1 MKITKISLYKCN
13 IQYSFKYSTWETKLS
28 QAMVIKIE
36 TDIGLIG
43 WGEYTVN
50 RWKTEKILVSSSRH
64 LLNKNVEEIYNGLIL
79 KPILGFSKVDEF
91 LIGFDRRRR
100 LVREGFSIALYD
112 LLGKYKKKPIYQL
125 FNNVGKVRNVVD
137 AMPVIHVHS
146 KEDRLKILQKWEELG
161 VNFFKIKI
169 TGDLIKDKDH
179 LSYLLLNKRLSSK
192 ILIVD
197 DDPDIIEILRY
208 NLSLAG
214 YKVKAAS
221 NGKEAIKKAKIFIP
235 EIILLDVMMPEM
247 DGIEACRLIREIPS
261 LNNSRIIF
269 LSARNEDYTQLS
281 AFDAGADDYI
291 SKPVKPKILLKKIS
305 SIFKRIHK
313 KENKIQLIDLG
324 EIKIDRNKYLVFI
337 NKNEIQLPKKEFE
350 LFFLLASKP
359 GNVFSRD
366 EIMNKVWGSDVIV
379 GDRTIDVHIR
389 KLREKI
395 GDLYF
400 KTVKGIGYK
409 FNQY

>member
-1 MKITKISLYKCN
+1 M
-13 IQYSFKYSTWETKLS
+13 S
-28 QAMVIKIE
+28 QIP
-36 TDIGLIG
+36 
-43 WGEYTVN
+43 
-50 RWKTEKILVSSSRH
+50 KILV
-64 LLNKNVEEIYNGLIL
+64 
-79 KPILGFSKVDEF
+79 
-91 LIGFDRRRR
+91 
-100 LVREGFSIALYD
+100 
-112 LLGKYKKKPIYQL
+112 
-125 FNNVGKVRNVVD
+125 
-137 AMPVIHVHS
+137 
-146 KEDRLKILQKWEELG
+146 
-161 VNFFKIKI
+161 
-169 TGDLIKDKDH
+169 
-179 LSYLLLNKRLSSK
+179 
-192 ILIVD
+192 VD
-197 DDPDIIEILRY
+197 DDPDIVEILRY

-214 YKVKAAS
+214 YDVKAAS

-261 LNNSRIIF
+261 LKNSRIIF
-269 LSARNEDYTQLS
+269 LSARNEDYTQIS

-305 SIFKRIHK
+305 SIFKRIQK
-313 KENKIQLIDLG
+313 KENKSQLIDLG
-324 EIKIDRNKYLVFI
+324 EIKIDRAKYLVFI

-359 GNVFSRD
+359 GDVFSRD
-366 EIMNKVWGSDVIV
+366 QIMNKVWGSDIIV

-400 KTVKGIGYK
+400 KTVKGVGYK

>member
-1 MKITKISLYKCN
+1 MSKI
-13 IQYSFKYSTWETKLS
+13 
-28 QAMVIKIE
+28 
-36 TDIGLIG
+36 
-43 WGEYTVN
+43 
-50 RWKTEKILVSSSRH
+50 
-64 LLNKNVEEIYNGLIL
+64 
-79 KPILGFSKVDEF
+79 P
-91 LIGFDRRRR
+91 
-100 LVREGFSIALYD
+100 
-112 LLGKYKKKPIYQL
+112 
-125 FNNVGKVRNVVD
+125 
-137 AMPVIHVHS
+137 
-146 KEDRLKILQKWEELG
+146 
-161 VNFFKIKI
+161 
-169 TGDLIKDKDH
+169 
-179 LSYLLLNKRLSSK
+179 K

-214 YKVKAAS
+214 YEVKAAS

-261 LNNSRIIF
+261 LKNSRIIF
-269 LSARNEDYTQLS
+269 LSARNEDYTQLT

-409 FNQY
+409 FNQ

>member
-1 MKITKISLYKCN
+1 MSKI
-13 IQYSFKYSTWETKLS
+13 
-28 QAMVIKIE
+28 
-36 TDIGLIG
+36 
-43 WGEYTVN
+43 
-50 RWKTEKILVSSSRH
+50 
-64 LLNKNVEEIYNGLIL
+64 
-79 KPILGFSKVDEF
+79 P
-91 LIGFDRRRR
+91 
-100 LVREGFSIALYD
+100 
-112 LLGKYKKKPIYQL
+112 
-125 FNNVGKVRNVVD
+125 
-137 AMPVIHVHS
+137 
-146 KEDRLKILQKWEELG
+146 
-161 VNFFKIKI
+161 
-169 TGDLIKDKDH
+169 
-179 LSYLLLNKRLSSK
+179 K

-214 YKVKAAS
+214 YELKAAS

-261 LNNSRIIF
+261 LKNSRIIF

>member
-1 MKITKISLYKCN
+1 M
-13 IQYSFKYSTWETKLS
+13 S
-28 QAMVIKIE
+28 QIP
-36 TDIGLIG
+36 
-43 WGEYTVN
+43 
-50 RWKTEKILVSSSRH
+50 KILV
-64 LLNKNVEEIYNGLIL
+64 
-79 KPILGFSKVDEF
+79 
-91 LIGFDRRRR
+91 
-100 LVREGFSIALYD
+100 
-112 LLGKYKKKPIYQL
+112 
-125 FNNVGKVRNVVD
+125 
-137 AMPVIHVHS
+137 
-146 KEDRLKILQKWEELG
+146 
-161 VNFFKIKI
+161 
-169 TGDLIKDKDH
+169 
-179 LSYLLLNKRLSSK
+179 
-192 ILIVD
+192 VD
-197 DDPDIIEILRY
+197 DDPDIVEILRY

-214 YKVKAAS
+214 YDVKSAS

-261 LNNSRIIF
+261 LNNTRIIF
-269 LSARNEDYTQLS
+269 LSARNEDYTQIS

-305 SIFKRIHK
+305 SIFKRIQK
-313 KENKIQLIDLG
+313 KENKSQLIDLG
-324 EIKIDRNKYLVFI
+324 EIKIDRAKYLVFI

-359 GNVFSRD
+359 GDVFSRD
-366 EIMNKVWGSDVIV
+366 EIMNKVWGSDIIV

-400 KTVKGIGYK
+400 KTVKGVGYK